1 MSGKKNLH
9 EGKILYFGLKVCKK
23 NWYEKSQKSQKLLS
37 GSFQHKLG
45 HRDDVCRFS
54 SPVSSNNYG
63 LIFNS
68 VHFSRNC
75 IFGFSAKHPFIL
87 R

>member
-9 EGKILYFGLKVCKK
+9 EGKILYFGLEVCKK
-23 NWYEKSQKSQKLLS
+23 TGTKRVKKVK
-37 GSFQHKLG
+37 SFQHKLG

-75 IFGFSAKHPFIL
+75 IFAFSAKHPFIL